1 MDTVID
7 IIVGLTVVALII
19 LVLVTIAGGL
29 V

>member
-7 IIVGLTVVALII
+7 IVVGLTVVALIM
-19 LVLVTIAGGL
+19 LVGATLAGGL